1 MNILLVVDMQH
12 GFMHKKNYVALKNKI
27 NEYIKNSN
35 YDKYIFTRFKNKE
48 NSFYTNY
55 LNWHKLMNDKEQE
68 LCVYVPKNSI
78 IMDKYGYG
86 LDFKQIKKIKKLVGS
101 DKKIDICG
109 LKSNCCVTAIAL
121 QLFDN
126 NVYPNILI
134 NYVATNENLIEPT
147 KLTLTELFGKVD
159 KKNK

>member
-1 MNILLVVDMQH
+1 
-12 GFMHKKNYVALKNKI
+12 
-27 NEYIKNSN
+27 
-35 YDKYIFTRFKNKE
+35 
-48 NSFYTNY
+48 
-55 LNWHKLMNDKEQE
+55 MNDKEQE

-86 LDFKQIKKIKKLVGS
+86 LDIKQIKKIKNLVG
-101 DKKIDICG
+101 DYKNIDICG
-109 LKSNCCVTAIAL
+109 VKSNCCVTAIAL

-126 NVYPNILI
+126 GIYPNILI
-134 NYVATNENLIEPT
+134 NYVTTNENLIEPT